1 MNKKIY
7 FTLIFIMSIALIGII
22 LVQGFWIKTTLDNKE
37 EQFSLN
43 INQAL
48 KSVSEQIQSRELRDY
63 LAVYQ
68 KLVDSIGS
76 PKESQLTAVFKYVE
90 RNENTNQTYIYSHG
104 ILEEDYNISA
114 KLFEPNVSDTSSILE
129 YKGLKT
135 TTIIDEAFD
144 REMKNMSSIER
155 LQRVERLSLMDK
167 AKYASVFMELAALK
181 PIHRRLTNVELELL
195 LQRELRDRDIDIPFQ
210 YRVFNGSFATK
221 VGSDNYTNL
230 DGLKKYKSPLFV
242 NEKGDS
248 DFELVIAFPER
259 KLYIRS
265 SLINL
270 ILLSLL
276 FTLTIIITFSSTIY
290 QILKQKKVSEIKSDF
305 INNMTHEFKTPIATI
320 KLALDAINNDKIQN
334 DLNKRNKYLKM
345 IKDENERMNFQVE
358 NVLRMSQLE
367 RKENILKKSICDIHD
382 ILEKAISHLDLL
394 FKDRNV
400 DVSLN
405 FSALK
410 SKIFVSN
417 ENLINVFVNILEN
430 AIKYSKEDPKISIQ
444 TSNLENSL
452 LVKIKDN
459 GMGMNTD
466 VKDKIFQKFYRET
479 TGDIHNVRGHGLG
492 LSYVK
497 KILDLHNGTIYVES
511 KVGVGSTFSINLPT
525 NNLKT
530 KNEK

>member
-1 MNKKIY
+1 MNKKI
-7 FTLIFIMSIALIGII
+7 FSPLIVTMSIALLGII
-22 LVQGFWIKTTLDNKE
+22 LVQAFWIKTTLDNKE

-76 PKESQLTAVFKYVE
+76 PKESQLTAVFKYVD

-114 KLFEPNVSDTSSILE
+114 KLFEPESEDSSSILE
-129 YKGLKT
+129 YKGIKT

-181 PIHRRLTNVELELL
+181 PIHRRLTNIELELL
-195 LQRELRDRDIDIPFQ
+195 LQRELRDRDIEIIFQ
-210 YRVFNGSFATK
+210 YRVFNGDLATK

-230 DGLKKYKSPLFV
+230 EGLKKYKSPLFV
-242 NEKGDS
+242 NEKGNS

-259 KLYIRS
+259 RTFLRS
-265 SLINL
+265 SLTTL

-276 FTLTIIITFSSTIY
+276 FTITIIITFTSTIY
-290 QILKQKKVSEIKSDF
+290 QVLRQKKVSEMKSDF

-320 KLALDAINNDKIQN
+320 KLALDAIKNKKVQN
-334 DLNKRNKYLKM
+334 DLNKRDKYLRM
-345 IKDENERMNFQVE
+345 IRDENDRMNFQVE
-358 NVLRMSQLE
+358 NVLRISQLD
-367 RKENILKKSICDIHD
+367 RKENIIKKSICNLNNI
-382 ILEKAISHLDLL
+382 ISESLAHLDLL
-394 FKDRNV
+394 LKNRNV
-400 DVSLN
+400 QVKIDFL
-405 FSALK
+405 AL
-410 SKIFVSN
+410 SN
-417 ENLINVFVNILEN
+417 EVNISKDDFINVFVNILEN
-430 AIKYSKEDPKISIQ
+430 AIKYSNEKPEIKIITENNMDSII
-444 TSNLENSL
+444 
-452 LVKIKDN
+452 VKIIDN
-459 GMGMNTD
+459 GMGMNSK
-466 VKDKIFQKFYRET
+466 VKEKIFDKFYRET
-479 TGDIHNVRGHGLG
+479 KGNIHDVKGHGLG

-497 KILDLHNGTIYVES
+497 KIIDLHNGMIYVDSELG
-511 KVGVGSTFSINLPT
+511 KGSAFVISLP
-525 NNLKT
+525 L
-530 KNEK
+530 

>member
-7 FTLIFIMSIALIGII
+7 FTLVFIMSIALIGII
-22 LVQGFWIKTTLDNKE
+22 LVQAFWIKTTLDNKE

-76 PKESQLTAVFKYVE
+76 PKESQLTAVFKYVD
-90 RNENTNQTYIYSHG
+90 RNENTNQTFIYSHG

-114 KLFEPNVSDTSSILE
+114 KLFEPKSNDTNSIIE
-129 YKGLKT
+129 YKGIKT

-181 PIHRRLTNVELELL
+181 PIHRRLTNIELELL
-195 LQRELRDRDIDIPFQ
+195 LQRELGDRDIDIPFQ
-210 YRVFNGSFATK
+210 YRVFNGDFATK

-230 DGLKKYKSPLFV
+230 EGLKKYKSPLFV
-242 NEKGDS
+242 NEKGNS

-259 KLYIRS
+259 KLYLRS
-265 SLINL
+265 SLTNL

-290 QILKQKKVSEIKSDF
+290 HFLRQKKVSEIKSDF

-320 KLALDAINNDKIQN
+320 KLALDAINNDKIKN
-334 DLNKRNKYLKM
+334 DLQKREKYLKM
-345 IKDENERMNFQVE
+345 IREENERMNSQVE
-358 NVLRMSQLE
+358 NVLRISQLE
-367 RKENILKKSICDIHD
+367 RKENIIKKSFCDIHE
-382 ILEKAISHLDLL
+382 IIEKAISHLDLIL
-394 FKDRNV
+394 KERKVNV
-400 DVSLN
+400 SMDLSAINSKLELSKEN
-405 FSALK
+405 F
-410 SKIFVSN
+410 F
-417 ENLINVFVNILEN
+417 NVFVNILEN
-430 AIKYSKEDPKISIQ
+430 AIKYSDINPKITIQ
-444 TSNLENSL
+444 SLDLEGFL
-452 LVKIKDN
+452 LIQINDN
-459 GMGMNTD
+459 GMGMNSNI
-466 VKDKIFQKFYRET
+466 KDKIFEKFYRET
-479 TGDIHNVRGHGLG
+479 KGDVHNVKGHGLG

-497 KILDLHNGTIYVES
+497 KILDLHNGIIYVDSE
-511 KVGVGSTFSINLPT
+511 VGVGSTFSISLPI
-525 NNLKT
+525 KS
-530 KNEK
+530 

>member
-7 FTLIFIMSIALIGII
+7 FTLVFIMSVALVGII
-22 LVQGFWIKTTLDNKE
+22 LVQSFWIKTTLDNKE

-76 PKESQLTAVFKYVE
+76 PKESQLTAVFKYVD
-90 RNENTNQTYIYSHG
+90 RNQNTNQTYIYSHG

-114 KLFEPNVSDTSSILE
+114 KLFEPKSNDSSSILD
-129 YKGLKT
+129 YKGIKT

-167 AKYASVFMELAALK
+167 AKYSSIFMELAALK

-195 LQRELRDRDIDIPFQ
+195 LQRELRDRDITIPFQ
-210 YRVFNGSFATK
+210 YRVFNGDFATK

-230 DGLKKYKSPLFV
+230 EGLKKYKSPLFV

-259 KLYIRS
+259 KLYLRS
-265 SLINL
+265 SLTNL

-290 QILKQKKVSEIKSDF
+290 HFLKQKKVSEIKSDF

-334 DLNKRNKYLKM
+334 DLIKRKKYLKM
-345 IKDENERMNFQVE
+345 ISDENERMNSQVE
-358 NVLRMSQLE
+358 NVLRISQLE
-367 RKENILKKSICDIHD
+367 RKENNLKKSLCDIHD
-382 ILEKAISHLDLL
+382 IIEKAISHLGLL
-394 FKDRNV
+394 LKERNV
-400 DVSLN
+400 NVSMN
-405 FSALK
+405 FASNS
-410 SKIFVSN
+410 SKLQLSK
-417 ENLINVFVNILEN
+417 ENFFNVFVNILEN
-430 AIKYSKEDPKISIQ
+430 AIKYSDQNPEI
-444 TSNLENSL
+444 N
-452 LVKIKDN
+452 IKTYDLKDFIIIEINDN
-459 GMGMNTD
+459 GMGMNTN

-479 TGDIHNVRGHGLG
+479 KGDVHNVKGHGLG

-497 KILDLHNGTIYVES
+497 KILDLHNGTIYVDSEL
-511 KVGVGSTFSINLPT
+511 GVGSTFTVSLPI
-525 NNLKT
+525 
-530 KNEK
+530 KNKI

>member
-7 FTLIFIMSIALIGII
+7 FTLVFIMSIALIGII
-22 LVQGFWIKTTLDNKE
+22 LVQAFWIQTTLDNKE

-48 KSVSEQIQSRELRDY
+48 KTVSEQIQSRELRDY

-90 RNENTNQTYIYSHG
+90 RNENTNQTFIYSHG

-114 KLFEPNVSDTSSILE
+114 KLFEPKSNDTNAILE
-129 YKGLKT
+129 YKGIKT

-155 LQRVERLSLMDK
+155 LERLSLMDK

-181 PIHRRLTNVELELL
+181 PIHRRLSNVELELL
-195 LQRELRDRDIDIPFQ
+195 LQRELRDRDITIPFQ
-210 YRVFNGSFATK
+210 YRVFNGNFATK

-230 DGLKKYKSPLFV
+230 EGLKKYKSPLFV

-248 DFELVIAFPER
+248 DFELVIAFPKR
-259 KLYIRS
+259 KLYLRS
-265 SLINL
+265 SLTNL

-290 QILKQKKVSEIKSDF
+290 HFLRQKKVSEIKSDF

-320 KLALDAINNDKIQN
+320 KLALDAINNDKIKN
-334 DLNKRNKYLKM
+334 DLAKREKYLKM
-345 IKDENERMNFQVE
+345 IRDENERMNSQVE
-358 NVLRMSQLE
+358 NVLRISQLE
-367 RKENILKKSICDIHD
+367 RKENILKKSFCDIHD
-382 ILEKAISHLDLL
+382 IIKKAISHLDLL
-394 FKDRNV
+394 LKDRNV
-400 DVSLN
+400 DVSINLLAVN
-405 FSALK
+405 
-410 SKIFVSN
+410 SKIELSK
-417 ENLINVFVNILEN
+417 ENFFNVFVNILEN
-430 AIKYSKEDPKISIQ
+430 AIKYSNINPKISIE
-444 TSNLENSL
+444 SYDLKGFL
-452 LVKIKDN
+452 LIQINDN
-459 GMGMNTD
+459 GMGMNSN

-479 TGDIHNVRGHGLG
+479 KGDIHNVKGHGLG

-497 KILDLHNGTIYVES
+497 KILDLHNGTIYVDSELG
-511 KVGVGSTFSINLPT
+511 KGSTFSISLPT
-525 NNLKT
+525 KT
-530 KNEK
+530 

>member
-210 YRVFNGSFATK
+210 YRVFNGTFATK

-230 DGLKKYKSPLFV
+230 EGLRKYKSPLFV
-242 NEKGDS
+242 NENGNS
-248 DFELVIAFPER
+248 EFELVIAFPER
-259 KLYIRS
+259 KFFLRS
-265 SLINL
+265 SLTTL

-276 FTLTIIITFSSTIY
+276 FTLAIIITFASTIF

-320 KLALDAINNDKIQN
+320 KLAIDAIENVNVRNDIK
-334 DLNKRNKYLKM
+334 KRSQYLKM
-345 IKDENERMNFQVE
+345 IKDENDRMNNQVE
-358 NVLRMSQLE
+358 NVLRISQLDK
-367 RKENILKKSICDIHD
+367 KENIIKKTDCNIHEIIEESFIHLK
-382 ILEKAISHLDLL
+382 LL
-394 FKDRNV
+394 FKNRNASIV
-400 DVSLN
+400 NDLL
-405 FSALK
+405 ATR
-410 SKIFVSN
+410 
-417 ENLINVFVNILEN
+417 ININGSHEDLVNVVVNILEN
-430 AIKYSKEDPKISIQ
+430 AIKYSTDTPIINVSTHNELDHIYVRISD
-444 TSNLENSL
+444 
-452 LVKIKDN
+452 K
-459 GMGMNTD
+459 GMGMSID
-466 VKDKIFQKFYRET
+466 VKEKIFDKFYRET
-479 TGDIHNVRGHGLG
+479 KGNVHNVKGHGLG

-497 KILDLHNGTIYVES
+497 KIIDLHFGTINVDS
-511 KVGVGSTFSINLPT
+511 NLGKGSTFIIKLPL
-525 NNLKT
+525 NN
-530 KNEK
+530 

>member
-1 MNKKIY
+1 MNKKI
-7 FTLIFIMSIALIGII
+7 FFPLIITMSIALLGII
-22 LVQGFWIKTTLDNKE
+22 LVQAFWIKTTLDNKE

-76 PKESQLTAVFKYVE
+76 PKESQLTAVFKYVD

-114 KLFEPNVSDTSSILE
+114 RLFESESEDSSSILE
-129 YKGLKT
+129 YKGIKT

-181 PIHRRLTNVELELL
+181 PIHRRLTNIELELL
-195 LQRELRDRDIDIPFQ
+195 LQRELRDRDIDIIFQ
-210 YRVFNGSFATK
+210 YRVFNGDLATK

-230 DGLKKYKSPLFV
+230 EGLKKYKSPLFV
-242 NEKGDS
+242 NEKGNS

-259 KLYIRS
+259 RTFLRS
-265 SLINL
+265 SLTTL

-276 FTLTIIITFSSTIY
+276 FTITIIITFASTIY
-290 QILKQKKVSEIKSDF
+290 QVLKQKKVSEMKSDF

-320 KLALDAINNDKIQN
+320 KLALDAIKNKKVQN
-334 DLNKRNKYLKM
+334 DLNKRDKYLRM
-345 IKDENERMNFQVE
+345 IRDENERMNFQVE
-358 NVLRMSQLE
+358 NVLRISQLD
-367 RKENILKKSICDIHD
+367 RKENIIKKSICNLNNI
-382 ILEKAISHLDLL
+382 ISESLAHLDLL
-394 FKDRNV
+394 
-400 DVSLN
+400 
-405 FSALK
+405 LK
-410 SKIFVSN
+410 SRDVQVKIDFLALSN
-417 ENLINVFVNILEN
+417 EVEISKDDFINVFVNILEN
-430 AIKYSKEDPKISIQ
+430 AIKYSNEKPEIKIITKNNLDSII
-444 TSNLENSL
+444 
-452 LVKIKDN
+452 VKIIDN
-459 GMGMNTD
+459 GMGMNSK
-466 VKDKIFQKFYRET
+466 VMEKIFDKFYRET
-479 TGDIHNVRGHGLG
+479 KGNIHDVKGHGLG

-497 KILDLHNGTIYVES
+497 KIIDLHNGTIYVDSEIG
-511 KVGVGSTFSINLPT
+511 KGSTFVISLP
-525 NNLKT
+525 L
-530 KNEK
+530 

>member
-1 MNKKIY
+1 
-7 FTLIFIMSIALIGII
+7 MSIALLGII
-22 LVQGFWIKTTLDNKE
+22 LVQAFWIKTTLDNKE

-76 PKESQLTAVFKYVE
+76 PKESQLTAVFKYVD

-114 KLFEPNVSDTSSILE
+114 KLFESESEDSSSILE
-129 YKGLKT
+129 YKGIKT

-181 PIHRRLTNVELELL
+181 PIHRRLTNIELELL
-195 LQRELRDRDIDIPFQ
+195 LQRELRDRDIDIIFQ
-210 YRVFNGSFATK
+210 YRVFNGDLATK

-230 DGLKKYKSPLFV
+230 EGLKKYKSPLFV
-242 NEKGDS
+242 NEKGNS

-259 KLYIRS
+259 RTFLRS
-265 SLINL
+265 SLTTL

-276 FTLTIIITFSSTIY
+276 FTITIIITFTSTIY
-290 QILKQKKVSEIKSDF
+290 QVLRQKKVSEMKSDF

-320 KLALDAINNDKIQN
+320 KLALDAIKNKKVQN
-334 DLNKRNKYLKM
+334 DLNKRDKYLRM
-345 IKDENERMNFQVE
+345 IRDENDRMNFQVE
-358 NVLRMSQLE
+358 NVLRISQLD
-367 RKENILKKSICDIHD
+367 RKENIIKKSICNLNNI
-382 ILEKAISHLDLL
+382 ISESLAHLDLL
-394 FKDRNV
+394 LKNRNV
-400 DVSLN
+400 QVKIDFL
-405 FSALK
+405 AL
-410 SKIFVSN
+410 SN
-417 ENLINVFVNILEN
+417 EVNISKDDFINVFVNILEN
-430 AIKYSKEDPKISIQ
+430 AIKYSNEKPEIKIITENNMDSII
-444 TSNLENSL
+444 
-452 LVKIKDN
+452 VKIIDN
-459 GMGMNTD
+459 GMGMNSK
-466 VKDKIFQKFYRET
+466 VKEKIFDKFYRET
-479 TGDIHNVRGHGLG
+479 KGNIHDVKGHGLG

-497 KILDLHNGTIYVES
+497 KIIDLHNGMIYVDSELG
-511 KVGVGSTFSINLPT
+511 KGSAFVISLP
-525 NNLKT
+525 L
-530 KNEK
+530 

>member
-1 MNKKIY
+1 
-7 FTLIFIMSIALIGII
+7 MSIALLGII
-22 LVQGFWIKTTLDNKE
+22 LVQAFWIKTTLDNKE

-76 PKESQLTAVFKYVE
+76 PKESQLTAVFKYVD

-114 KLFEPNVSDTSSILE
+114 RLFEPESEDSSSILD
-129 YKGLKT
+129 YKGIKT

-181 PIHRRLTNVELELL
+181 PIHRRLTNIELELL
-195 LQRELRDRDIDIPFQ
+195 LQRELRDRDIDIIFQ
-210 YRVFNGSFATK
+210 YRVFNGDLATK

-230 DGLKKYKSPLFV
+230 EGLKKYKSPLFV
-242 NEKGDS
+242 NEKGNS

-259 KLYIRS
+259 RTFLRS
-265 SLINL
+265 SLTTL

-276 FTLTIIITFSSTIY
+276 FTITIIITFASTIY
-290 QILKQKKVSEIKSDF
+290 QVLKQKKVSEMKSDF

-320 KLALDAINNDKIQN
+320 KLALDAIKNKKVQN
-334 DLNKRNKYLKM
+334 DLNKRDKYLRM
-345 IKDENERMNFQVE
+345 IRDENERMNFQVE
-358 NVLRMSQLE
+358 NVLRISQLD
-367 RKENILKKSICDIHD
+367 RKENIIKKSICNLNNI
-382 ILEKAISHLDLL
+382 ISESLAHLDLL
-394 FKDRNV
+394 LKSRNV
-400 DVSLN
+400 QVKIDFL
-405 FSALK
+405 AL
-410 SKIFVSN
+410 SN
-417 ENLINVFVNILEN
+417 EVEISKDDFINVFVNILEN
-430 AIKYSKEDPKISIQ
+430 AIKYSNEKPEIKIITKNNLDSII
-444 TSNLENSL
+444 
-452 LVKIKDN
+452 VKIIDN
-459 GMGMNTD
+459 GMGMNSK
-466 VKDKIFQKFYRET
+466 VMEKIFDKFYRET
-479 TGDIHNVRGHGLG
+479 KGNIHDVKGHGLG

-497 KILDLHNGTIYVES
+497 KIIDLHNGTIYVDSEIG
-511 KVGVGSTFSINLPT
+511 KGSTFVISLP
-525 NNLKT
+525 L
-530 KNEK
+530 

>member
-1 MNKKIY
+1 MNKKI
-7 FTLIFIMSIALIGII
+7 FFPLIVTMSIALLGII
-22 LVQGFWIKTTLDNKE
+22 LVQAFWIKTTLDNKE

-76 PKESQLTAVFKYVE
+76 PKESQLTAVFKYVD

-114 KLFEPNVSDTSSILE
+114 KLFESESEDSSSILE
-129 YKGLKT
+129 YKGIKT

-181 PIHRRLTNVELELL
+181 PIHRRLTNIELELL
-195 LQRELRDRDIDIPFQ
+195 LQRELRDRDIDIIFQ
-210 YRVFNGSFATK
+210 YRVFNGDLATK

-230 DGLKKYKSPLFV
+230 EGLKKYKSPLFV
-242 NEKGDS
+242 NEKGNS

-259 KLYIRS
+259 RTFLRS
-265 SLINL
+265 SLTTL

-276 FTLTIIITFSSTIY
+276 FTITIIITFTYTIY
-290 QILKQKKVSEIKSDF
+290 QVLRQKKVSEMKSDF

-320 KLALDAINNDKIQN
+320 KLALDAIKNKKVQN
-334 DLNKRNKYLKM
+334 DLNKRDKYLRM
-345 IKDENERMNFQVE
+345 IRDENDRMNFQVE
-358 NVLRMSQLE
+358 NVLRISQLD
-367 RKENILKKSICDIHD
+367 RKENIIKKSICNLNNI
-382 ILEKAISHLDLL
+382 ISESLAHLDLL
-394 FKDRNV
+394 LKNRNV
-400 DVSLN
+400 QVKIDFL
-405 FSALK
+405 AL
-410 SKIFVSN
+410 SN
-417 ENLINVFVNILEN
+417 EVNISKDDFINVFVNILEN
-430 AIKYSKEDPKISIQ
+430 AIKYSNEKPEIKIITENNMDSII
-444 TSNLENSL
+444 
-452 LVKIKDN
+452 VKIIDN
-459 GMGMNTD
+459 GMGMNSK
-466 VKDKIFQKFYRET
+466 VKEKIFDKFYRET
-479 TGDIHNVRGHGLG
+479 KGNIHDVKGHGLG

-497 KILDLHNGTIYVES
+497 KIIDLHNGMIYVDSELG
-511 KVGVGSTFSINLPT
+511 KGSAFVISLP
-525 NNLKT
+525 L
-530 KNEK
+530 

>member
-1 MNKKIY
+1 MNKKI
-7 FTLIFIMSIALIGII
+7 FFPLIIIMSIALVGII
-22 LVQGFWIKTTLDNKE
+22 LVQAFWIKTTLDNKE

-43 INQAL
+43 INQSL

-76 PKESQLTAVFKYVE
+76 PKEAQLTAVFKYVD
-90 RNENTNQTYIYSHG
+90 RNVNTNQTYIYSHG

-114 KLFEPNVSDTSSILE
+114 KLFEPKSEDSSSILE
-129 YKGLKT
+129 YKGIKT

-210 YRVFNGSFATK
+210 YRVFNGDLATK

-230 DGLKKYKSPLFV
+230 EGLKKYKSPLFV

-259 KLYIRS
+259 IFFLRS
-265 SLINL
+265 SLTTL

-276 FTLTIIITFSSTIY
+276 FTITIIITFTSTIY
-290 QILKQKKVSEIKSDF
+290 QVLRQKKVSEMKSDF

-320 KLALDAINNDKIQN
+320 KLALDAIKNKQVQN
-334 DLNKRNKYLKM
+334 DLLKRDQYLKM
-345 IKDENERMNFQVE
+345 IRDENERMNFQVE
-358 NVLRMSQLE
+358 NVLRISQLE
-367 RKENILKKSICDIHD
+367 KKENIIKKIDCNTHD
-382 ILEKAISHLDLL
+382 IIKESFVHLKLLLNSRNALIVDELVASHFNIMGSHEDLV
-394 FKDRNV
+394 NV
-400 DVSLN
+400 V
-405 FSALK
+405 
-410 SKIFVSN
+410 
-417 ENLINVFVNILEN
+417 VNILEN
-430 AIKYSKEDPKISIQ
+430 SIKYSNDIPNIKVSTYNESGHIFIKIS
-444 TSNLENSL
+444 
-452 LVKIKDN
+452 DN
-459 GMGMNTD
+459 GMGMSKD
-466 VKDKIFQKFYRET
+466 VKEKIFDKFYRET
-479 TGDIHNVRGHGLG
+479 KGNVHNVKGHGLG

-497 KILDLHNGTIYVES
+497 KIIDLHFGTINVDSVQGE
-511 KVGVGSTFSINLPT
+511 GSTFVIKLPL
-525 NNLKT
+525 NI
-530 KNEK
+530 

>member
-1 MNKKIY
+1 MNKKI
-7 FTLIFIMSIALIGII
+7 FFPLIIIMSIALVGII
-22 LVQGFWIKTTLDNKE
+22 LVQAFWIKTTLDNKE

-68 KLVDSIGS
+68 KLIDSIGS
-76 PKESQLTAVFKYVE
+76 PKEAQLTAVFKYVD
-90 RNENTNQTYIYSHG
+90 RNVNTNQTYIYSHG

-114 KLFEPNVSDTSSILE
+114 KLFEPKSEDSSSILE
-129 YKGLKT
+129 YKGIKT

-210 YRVFNGSFATK
+210 YRVFNGDLATK

-230 DGLKKYKSPLFV
+230 EGLKKYKSPLFV

-248 DFELVIAFPER
+248 DFALVIAFPER
-259 KLYIRS
+259 IFFLRS
-265 SLINL
+265 SLTTL

-276 FTLTIIITFSSTIY
+276 FTITIIITFTSTIY
-290 QILKQKKVSEIKSDF
+290 QVLRQKKVSEMKSDF

-320 KLALDAINNDKIQN
+320 KLALDAIKNKQVQNN
-334 DLNKRNKYLKM
+334 LLKRDQYLKM
-345 IKDENERMNFQVE
+345 IRDENERMNFQVE
-358 NVLRMSQLE
+358 NILRISQLD
-367 RKENILKKSICDIHD
+367 RKENIIKKSVCDLHAVINES
-382 ILEKAISHLDLL
+382 LLHLDLL
-394 FKDRNV
+394 LKDRNV
-400 DVSLN
+400 QVKLDFLSMN
-405 FSALK
+405 SEIEI
-410 SKIFVSN
+410 SEDDFV
-417 ENLINVFVNILEN
+417 NVFVNILEN
-430 AIKYSKEDPKISIQ
+430 AIKYSGEEPEIRIVSEDKNNSI
-444 TSNLENSL
+444 L
-452 LVKIKDN
+452 IKVIDN
-459 GMGMNTD
+459 GIGMTSD
-466 VKDKIFQKFYRET
+466 VKNKIFDKFYRET
-479 TGDIHNVRGHGLG
+479 KGDIHDVKGHGLG

-497 KILDLHNGTIYVES
+497 KIIDLHNGTIYVDSEIGRGSAFIITLPLSIKNKS
-511 KVGVGSTFSINLPT
+511 KL
-525 NNLKT
+525 
-530 KNEK
+530 